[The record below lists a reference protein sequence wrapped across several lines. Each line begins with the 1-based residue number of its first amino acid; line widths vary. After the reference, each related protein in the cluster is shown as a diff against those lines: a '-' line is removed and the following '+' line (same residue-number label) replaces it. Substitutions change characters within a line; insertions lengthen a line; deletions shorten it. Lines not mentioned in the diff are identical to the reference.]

1 MSTCKALKLN
11 TNNAFKILMF
21 VYGGQNEGSNKTKYP
36 KPNNFRL
43 TGIGRIMSFIFHNN
57 IDPTTQFYSFS
68 IKIGI
73 LFFEKYI
80 SYSPLES
87 THECIYFCRF
97 LCVWNKNL
105 HNKVKANYDAIFK
118 VKLFMNNIFYNFKDN
133 WFSEEQKKIQTLA
146 PTMLLLPT
154 PKNKIISLNYWGMDY
169 LIIWPPRYQHFW

>member
-21 VYGGQNEGSNKTKYP
+21 VYGGQNESRNKTKYP
-36 KPNNFRL
+36 KPNTFRL

-133 WFSEEQKKIQTLA
+133 WFSEDQKKFKHWF
-146 PTMLLLPT
+146 P
-154 PKNKIISLNYWGMDY
+154 
-169 LIIWPPRYQHFW
+169 